1 MASAWTFLTIAT
13 FSTASLCRLTRRT
26 FLHFVRLWTPLHL
39 TPWLK
44 PHTESAS
51 AWKNAKRALWLRPKA
66 EVLIEHYQT
75 TRRAFVDMAF
85 SLHPGNIVG
94 ESAGKASN
102 VNWAARSMA
111 TRIPES
117 EHHYT
122 IMDVLDA
129 DTLLAADFFL
139 SSAVKYALAPA
150 SRRAVMMFVPPT
162 LFDRN
167 GAEVPVFTRAADIF
181 WCCAGIGGIYPSSWV
196 KIPTSAYGASLELVK
211 YCDYW
216 DCGPE
221 AIGEDMH
228 FYVKAMFETKG
239 NVYAETIYSPA
250 SQCNVVVSAGS
261 GPVSSYMS
269 DMRARWSQACL
280 LTGSFGQ
287 TVKQNSYM
295 NLTTTEEDPDDTPLR
310 LACGG
315 PDRIRMTDS
324 SDAPE
329 RPYGLGRLQLS
340 RHSMRARKL
349 AKVVAV
355 GQWFLDDWVPTTL
368 LTDILEREQEVKE
381 AAKVKK
387 KRKRKLEADRA
398 RKKRKVT
405 PQEDEE

>member
-1 MASAWTFLTIAT
+1 
-13 FSTASLCRLTRRT
+13 
-26 FLHFVRLWTPLHL
+26 
-39 TPWLK
+39 
-44 PHTESAS
+44 
-51 AWKNAKRALWLRPKA
+51 
-66 EVLIEHYQT
+66 
-75 TRRAFVDMAF
+75 MAF

-239 NVYAETIYSPA
+239 NPH
-250 SQCNVVVSAGS
+250 QW
-261 GPVSSYMS
+261 MS
-269 DMRARWSQACL
+269 
-280 LTGSFGQ
+280 
-287 TVKQNSYM
+287 N
-295 NLTTTEEDPDDTPLR
+295 
-310 LACGG
+310 
-315 PDRIRMTDS
+315 DS
-324 SDAPE
+324 SLA
-329 RPYGLGRLQLS
+329 LG
-340 RHSMRARKL
+340 A
-349 AKVVAV
+349 
-355 GQWFLDDWVPTTL
+355 T
-368 LTDILEREQEVKE
+368 
-381 AAKVKK
+381 
-387 KRKRKLEADRA
+387 
-398 RKKRKVT
+398 
-405 PQEDEE
+405 

>member
-1 MASAWTFLTIAT
+1 
-13 FSTASLCRLTRRT
+13 
-26 FLHFVRLWTPLHL
+26 
-39 TPWLK
+39 
-44 PHTESAS
+44 
-51 AWKNAKRALWLRPKA
+51 
-66 EVLIEHYQT
+66 
-75 TRRAFVDMAF
+75 MAF

-250 SQCNVVVSAGS
+250 SQCNVVGSAGS

-269 DMRARWSQACL
+269 DMRARWSQACRHL
-280 LTGSFGQ
+280 WGSLDFGYCWPRVLTGSFGQ

-310 LACGG
+310 LACG
-315 PDRIRMTDS
+315 
-324 SDAPE
+324 
-329 RPYGLGRLQLS
+329 
-340 RHSMRARKL
+340 HS
-349 AKVVAV
+349 AKSA
-355 GQWFLDDWVPTTL
+355 
-368 LTDILEREQEVKE
+368 E
-381 AAKVKK
+381 
-387 KRKRKLEADRA
+387 
-398 RKKRKVT
+398 
-405 PQEDEE
+405 